1 MPAETDTTTAPET
14 PEVEAPAA
22 EAPEAEAPATPDEA
36 PAAPQ
41 VAEPEAAPAE
51 PVAPAAE
58 PAPTE
63 EAPAAPQAE
72 PETASAAD
80 APGVADTPL
89 PTGSAPQPAEAAAP
103 EAAAPEAATPEAA
116 TPDAAGAPAAP
127 KAPAARSQR
136 ASRQADRRKQL
147 EELSR
152 STAAELGREPDRK
165 IVEQAVMA
173 AGGPDAVREF
183 LATPQESREGKPLG
197 WRIACLREA
206 RRHDA
211 NGKAE
216 LGWVQLSAMPVRQIR
231 NTLDRAVDADG
242 KIMFRDEAPE
252 NPRGRG
258 GGRGGQGGDRGGRG
272 RRPRGDDERIA
283 AEFMSGGVASF
294 GGENAKRVNPF
305 EALSGLLEDDKKD

>member
-1 MPAETDTTTAPET
+1 MTPAETDTTAPET
-14 PEVEAPAA
+14 SEIEAPVEAPVAEAPAA
-22 EAPEAEAPATPDEA
+22 PEAEA

-41 VAEPEAAPAE
+41 VAEPEASPAE
-51 PVAPAAE
+51 PAVAAE
-58 PAPTE
+58 ATAEAPTAD
-63 EAPAAPQAE
+63 APAAPQVAE
-72 PETASAAD
+72 PAAGETPA
-80 APGVADTPL
+80 
-89 PTGSAPQPAEAAAP
+89 AEAAK
-103 EAAAPEAATPEAA
+103 
-116 TPDAAGAPAAP
+116 PAQP
-127 KAPAARSQR
+127 PRSQR

-165 IVEQAVMA
+165 IVEQAVLA

-206 RRHDA
+206 RRHDSG
-211 NGKAE
+211 GKAE

-242 KIMFRDEAPE
+242 KIMFRDEAPD
-252 NPRGRG
+252 NGGRGGRG
-258 GGRGGQGGDRGGRG
+258 GGGRPGGGGDRGGRG

-283 AEFMSGGVASF
+283 AEFMTGGVASF